1 MRYSLVACN
10 KLSPNQRKT
19 RMHQINDLITDLIV
33 CTDCAKLLE
42 YESKDI
48 FLLAEKTSIQIKV
61 KANHEYEKL
70 SLDDLVDI
78 AEQ

>member
-1 MRYSLVACN
+1 
-10 KLSPNQRKT
+10 
-19 RMHQINDLITDLIV
+19 MHQINDLITGLIV